1 MYCTGFVVPFFAGQ
15 LLGGEICLPS
25 FISGTVGAAAAAAGV
40 PVCHGGPAAMIQLL
54 LGSTVAGAG
63 ALAMAAASVPK
74 ANSGE
79 EQEEEE
85 KEAKKKQ

>member
-25 FISGTVGAAAAAAGV
+25 FISGTVGAAAAAGV

-79 EQEEEE
+79 EEEEE
-85 KEAKKKQ
+85 EEAKKKQ